1 MRREGRAVWSH
12 AARAWLPVG
21 LFLVAGACEPILTS
35 VGSWTDDSGPGH
47 YLEAEDGALSGGFEI
62 GRDSAA
68 SAGRYISPPFGV
80 SSENAPGPARA
91 VYEFSVGTPGVYRI
105 WGRIRSPTAEN
116 NRFWVQVDD
125 NAPIKW
131 RISTG
136 DIWYWDAFHNDIDY
150 ENPTDFQLAAGP
162 HRITV
167 ANCVDGVDL
176 DRLYYTLDPKD
187 VPPGNDTPCSPPN
200 SIEVNGAC
208 QLSCGSQ
215 GGKGCSI
222 EACTGKP
229 TLDAYDCV
237 VCCKLP

>member
-1 MRREGRAVWSH
+1 
-12 AARAWLPVG
+12 
-21 LFLVAGACEPILTS
+21 
-35 VGSWTDDSGPGH
+35 
-47 YLEAEDGALSGGFEI
+47 LSGGFVI
-62 GRDSAA
+62 GQDSAA

-80 SSENAPGPARA
+80 GSENAPGAARA
-91 VYEFSVGTPGVYRI
+91 VYQFSVDTAGTYRI

-116 NRFWVQVDD
+116 NRFWIQVDD

-150 ENPTDFQLAAGP
+150 ENPIGFPLAAGA
-162 HRITV
+162 HRLTV

-187 VPPGNDTPCSPPN
+187 VPPGNDTPCFPPN
-200 SIEVNGAC
+200 SIEINGAC
-208 QLSCGSQ
+208 QPSCGSQ
-215 GGKGCSI
+215 GGKGCST
-222 EACTGKP
+222 EACAGKP